1 MFAKLLLKD
10 GEQWNRPDARLRLR
24 SLPVTVL
31 IELPTDAYLAFVEV
45 DVFPAQ
51 RKRRRYA
58 KPRSREGR
66 NDRSVARSCTGAQA
80 TDLLVTQPAWLPS
93 SDLPGLLMTRADW
106 KSTLHLP
113 ERLGSAAS
121 RPSHRPRCYTSA
133 RSSRSSERRGLYR
146 QRYATHARSHRLGDT
161 EQLMRHL

>member
-10 GEQWNRPDARLRLR
+10 GEQWNRPDSRLRLR

-58 KPRSREGR
+58 KPRSRESR

-93 SDLPGLLMTRADW
+93 SDLPGLLNPRESGALASPSSSRVLDPAFRCFAKIVPMC
-106 KSTLHLP
+106 
-113 ERLGSAAS
+113 SARTSWIRSFPTVGAMCF
-121 RPSHRPRCYTSA
+121 SHR
-133 RSSRSSERRGLYR
+133 
-146 QRYATHARSHRLGDT
+146 
-161 EQLMRHL
+161 